1 MPHTLL
7 LLLCG
12 PMQAWG
18 SRSRFEDRDTHPEPT
33 KSGVLGLVCAALG
46 PDGPGRDK
54 PMDDLNALRFGVRV
68 ERPGHPQTDY
78 QTAQQ
83 VRTADGN
90 IKDTVL
96 STRHYLAD
104 ARFLV
109 GFAGDD
115 LTLLR
120 QIEAALKNPC
130 WTLSLGRKSYPLT
143 LPPYLPNEPCK
154 GSMREGIDLKDALK
168 DEPWWYL
175 TEREGR
181 YRDGGF
187 RDTRPRNPDERPVEM
202 PREMRLLLESADG
215 TDTFLDTPLHFGD
228 RRFGVRRVHIRT
240 LTGGDRPKPEA
251 HPCCISQN

>member
-7 LLLCG
+7 LLLAG

-33 KSGVLGLVCAALG
+33 KSGVLGLICAALG
-46 PDGPGRDK
+46 RDRGA

-68 ERPGHPQTDY
+68 ERAGHPQTDY

-90 IKDTVL
+90 MKDTVL

-109 GFAGDD
+109 GLCGEDID
-115 LTLLR
+115 QLR
-120 QIEAALKNPC
+120 TIEAALRNPC

-143 LPPYLPNEPCK
+143 LPPYLPKDENGEN
-154 GSMREGIDLKDALK
+154 GSLREGMDLEDALLM
-168 DEPWWYL
+168 EPWRYL
-175 TEREGR
+175 NDHEKGR
-181 YRDGGF
+181 KPKSF
-187 RDTRPRNPDERPVEM
+187 
-202 PREMRLLLESADG
+202 RLLIEDPSGNDS
-215 TDTFLDTPLHFGD
+215 FLDSPLHFGD
-228 RRFGVRRVHIRT
+228 RRFGVRRVRICT
-240 LTGGDRPKPEA
+240 VAGDQFREKE
-251 HPCCISQN
+251 HPCYI

>member
-46 PDGPGRDK
+46 RGRGE
-54 PMDDLNALRFGVRV
+54 PMEDLNALLFGVRV

-78 QTAQQ
+78 QTAQD
-83 VRTADGN
+83 VRTADGGM
-90 IKDTVL
+90 KDTVL

-109 GFAGDD
+109 GLTGED
-115 LTLLR
+115 LELLGR
-120 QIEAALKNPC
+120 IEAALKTPC

-143 LPPYLPNEPCK
+143 LPPYLPASCG
-154 GSMREGIDLKDALK
+154 GSLREGTDLEAALRE
-168 DEPWWYL
+168 EPWRYL
-175 TEREGR
+175 TERECQ
-181 YRDGGF
+181 YREG
-187 RDTRPRNPDERPVEM
+187 RPRTPDERPVEM
-202 PREMRLLLESADG
+202 PREMRLLIESPNG

-228 RRFGVRRVHIRT
+228 RRFGVRCVDIRT
-240 LTGGDRPKPEA
+240 LTGSERPQPEA